1 MTASQVAIALPD
13 LERQFRATSAR
24 LTSIDRSDPE
34 SHQIIFA
41 CSAKRA
47 RLLEAIA
54 EHPIHSA
61 QDALIVA
68 RLSLDALGPVEEAT
82 TVTGLRAVVQW
93 LDEQAEQK

>member
-1 MTASQVAIALPD
+1 MTASHDATALPD
-13 LERQFRATSAR
+13 LERQFLANGAR
-24 LTSIDRSDPE
+24 LDSIDLSDPE
-34 SHQIIFA
+34 FHRVVFA

-54 EHPIHSA
+54 EHPIRSA

-68 RLSLDALGPVEEAT
+68 RSSLDALGDAEEAT

-93 LDEQAEQK
+93 LDEQAGQK

>member
-1 MTASQVAIALPD
+1 MTVSQHAVALPD
-13 LERQFRATSAR
+13 LERQFLANSAR
-24 LTSIDRSDPE
+24 LDSIDLSDPE
-34 SHQIIFA
+34 SRQIVFA

-68 RLSLDALGPVEEAT
+68 RLSLDALGSVEEAT
-82 TVTGLRAVVQW
+82 TITGLRAVVQW
-93 LDEQAEQK
+93 LDEQAEHN

>member
-1 MTASQVAIALPD
+1 MTANQDAVALSD
-13 LERQFRATSAR
+13 LERQFRANSAR
-24 LTSIDRSDPE
+24 LTNIDRRDPE
-34 SHQIIFA
+34 SHRIAFA
-41 CSAKRA
+41 CAAKRA

-82 TVTGLRAVVQW
+82 TVTGLRSVVQW
-93 LDEQAEQK
+93 LDEQAEQR

>member
-1 MTASQVAIALPD
+1 MTDSQVGTLCD
-13 LERQFRATSAR
+13 LERQFRANSAR

-34 SHQIIFA
+34 SHRIVFA

-54 EHPIHSA
+54 EYPIHSA

-68 RLSLDALGPVEEAT
+68 RCRWTHSGPVEET
-82 TVTGLRAVVQW
+82 TTITGLRSVVQW
-93 LDEQAEQK
+93 LDDLAEQK